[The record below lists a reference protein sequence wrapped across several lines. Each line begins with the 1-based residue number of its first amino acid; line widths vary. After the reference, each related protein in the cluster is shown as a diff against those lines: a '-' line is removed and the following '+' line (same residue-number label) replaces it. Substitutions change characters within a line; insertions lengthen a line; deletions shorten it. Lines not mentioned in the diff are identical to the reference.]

1 MIQDWLA
8 LVYAAL
14 KTGSFSK
21 SRDPAKLN
29 NLLTLDTIFFPK
41 NHVFN
46 CLKSGNNLP
55 IFLNFCQP
63 RNDVTVDNWVQ
74 KMRKY
79 IHGSVSSQC

>member
-1 MIQDWLA
+1 LA

-41 NHVFN
+41 NHVFKLLEEWQQLADF
-46 CLKSGNNLP
+46 LK
-55 IFLNFCQP
+55 FLS
-63 RNDVTVDNWVQ
+63 T
-74 KMRKY
+74 KK
-79 IHGSVSSQC
+79 